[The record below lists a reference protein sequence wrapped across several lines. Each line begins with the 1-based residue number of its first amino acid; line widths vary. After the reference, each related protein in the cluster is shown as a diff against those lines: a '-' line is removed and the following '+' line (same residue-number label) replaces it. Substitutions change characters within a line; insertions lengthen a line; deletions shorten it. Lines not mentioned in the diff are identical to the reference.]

1 MLKTLQISW
10 NWFWSTVS
18 QMWINT
24 RKLFSWLQ
32 LKSLLPTSFFDR
44 IILLSTLNS
53 LWWSSLP
60 CYQCTLPWDLFCLE
74 WIKAYE
80 GHYLR
85 SQSELALICK
95 ESEDGSCAPPMGDA
109 YSLPILT
116 SMITWVMHPH
126 VSFIVYL
133 FFQVGR
139 VWIEVK
145 KEEKFEETKWVGI
158 GYWCLSKKKKKKKG
172 IGYWFNLQFVHS
184 SCLCIDIWI
193 TKNCFA

>member
-95 ESEDGSCAPPMGDA
+95 ESEDGSCAPYGRRLQSPNSNFND
-109 YSLPILT
+109 
-116 SMITWVMHPH
+116 
-126 VSFIVYL
+126 YL
-133 FFQVGR
+133 GNAPPCFF
-139 VWIEVK
+139 
-145 KEEKFEETKWVGI
+145 
-158 GYWCLSKKKKKKKG
+158 YCLFVFPGWQGLNRSKKGRKIGRDEMSRNWLLMPIKKKKKG